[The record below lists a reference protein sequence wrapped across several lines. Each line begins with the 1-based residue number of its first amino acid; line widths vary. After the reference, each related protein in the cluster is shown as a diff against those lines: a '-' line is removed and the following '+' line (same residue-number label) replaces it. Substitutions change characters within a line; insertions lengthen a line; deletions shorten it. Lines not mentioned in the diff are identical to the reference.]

1 LRRAFAIA
9 VSVLLAGCSFIDDF
23 GMFTVGDGGSR
34 DGGGSRDAG
43 MLRDGETP
51 PDAGGGTCTAPCV
64 GDIAADFSMTQ
75 PSGSLGWQY
84 LADDRDPPG
93 LGFDP
98 MVAGTFEDLSGWIG
112 ESAPPAIASCAGSSS
127 ARCAG
132 MSDRVLAVP
141 AAPDGTGDAVF
152 SFTATRTETMQF
164 AMTARHAD
172 GASSAELVELF
183 VTRNG
188 RHDIA
193 FASSFLP
200 TAAAQD
206 FAGAIDV
213 VQGDRVFFEIRTDP
227 GAAAAA
233 VPIGLAGR
241 VSRLL
246 EGPGSDLENCL
257 FAATFDGGLTDA
269 CGGATLVDENDGS
282 GPGMTSVVAG
292 AAPWLGDARMF
303 AEGGYIASTGSP
315 IDYSGDFTI
324 QFWMQFPEPGSFAM
338 TAFSDR
344 TSEAPGGIIVMPEE
358 MSGSDAP
365 MFVGTIYAARPGCD
379 DGMGNCFAYFRAN
392 RPTDSAWHFYRVVRS
407 TADNRLRLCIDG
419 REVGGTMVPGEIDL
433 TSTYPPHIG
442 RNVVFNPAYFIGGMD
457 DVRIFK
463 LALPCAP

>member
-1 LRRAFAIA
+1 LRRAAIA
-9 VSVLLAGCSFIDDF
+9 AVLALGGCSFIDDF
-23 GMFTVGDGGSR
+23 GMFTVGGAR

-51 PDAGGGTCTAPCV
+51 PDAGGGACVAPCV

-75 PSGSLGWQY
+75 PSGTLGWQY

-93 LGFDP
+93 LVFDP
-98 MVAGTFEDLSGWIG
+98 MVAGTWEDVPGWVG
-112 ESAPPAIASCAGSSS
+112 PEGAPPAIASCAGSTS
-127 ARCAG
+127 AHCMG

-141 AAPDGTGDAVF
+141 SAPGGTGDTVF
-152 SFTATRTETMQF
+152 SYTATRTETMEFQ
-164 AMTARHAD
+164 MSVRHAD

-183 VTRNG
+183 VSRNS

-193 FASSFLP
+193 FAASLLP
-200 TAAAQD
+200 TAAAEN
-206 FAGAIDV
+206 FGGAIDLV
-213 VQGDRVFFEIRTDP
+213 TGDRVFFEIRTDP

-233 VPIGLAGR
+233 VPVGLAGR

-246 EGPGSDLENCL
+246 SGPGSDLENCL
-257 FAATFDGGLTDA
+257 FAANFDGSLTDA
-269 CGGATLVDENDGS
+269 CGGATLADENDGI
-282 GPGMTSVVAG
+282 GAGMTSVVPG
-292 AAPWLGDARMF
+292 PTGHGDARMF
-303 AEGGYIASTGSP
+303 NEGGYIASMGAP

-344 TSEAPGGIIVMPEE
+344 TSEAPGGIVVSPEE
-358 MSGSDAP
+358 MEGGNAP
-365 MFVGTIYAARPGCD
+365 MFVGTIYAATPGCD
-379 DGMGNCFAYFRAN
+379 DGMGFCFAFFRAN
-392 RPTDSAWHFYRVVRS
+392 RPTDSGWHFYRVVRS

-433 TSTYPPHIG
+433 TSTYAPHIG
-442 RNVVFNPAYFIGGMD
+442 RNVVFNPAYFIGAID

-463 LALPCAP
+463 LALPCEP

>member
-1 LRRAFAIA
+1 MKRAAIA
-9 VSVLLAGCSFIDDF
+9 AAVLALGGCSFIDDF
-23 GMFTVGDGGSR
+23 GMFTVGDGGAR
-34 DGGGSRDAG
+34 DGGSRDAG

-51 PDAGGGTCTAPCV
+51 PDAGGGACTAPCV

-75 PSGSLGWQY
+75 PSGTLGWQY

-93 LGFDP
+93 VAFDP
-98 MVAGTFEDLSGWIG
+98 MVAGTWQDVNGWIG
-112 ESAPPAIASCAGSSS
+112 EDAPPLIGTCAGSAS
-127 ARCAG
+127 AHCMG

-141 AAPDGTGDAVF
+141 SAPTGTGDAVF
-152 SFTATRTETMQF
+152 SYTATRTETMQF

-172 GASSAELVELF
+172 GAASAELVQLF
-183 VTRNG
+183 VSRNS

-200 TAAAQD
+200 TASPQD
-206 FAGAIDV
+206 FSGAIDLV
-213 VQGDRVFFEIRTDP
+213 EGDRVFFEIRTDP
-227 GAAAAA
+227 GAAEAAA
-233 VPIGLAGR
+233 PIGLAGR

-257 FAATFDGGLTDA
+257 FAANFNGGLTDA
-269 CGGATLVDENDGS
+269 CGGATLADENDGI
-282 GPGMTSVVAG
+282 GPGMTSVIAS

-303 AEGGYIASTGSP
+303 VEGSYIASTGAP

-338 TAFSDR
+338 TVFSDR
-344 TSEAPGGIIVMPEE
+344 TSEAPGGIIVSPEE
-358 MSGSDAP
+358 MEGGNAP
-365 MFVGTIYAARPGCD
+365 MFVGTIYAATPGCD
-379 DGMGNCFAYFRAN
+379 DGMGSCFAFFRAN

-419 REVGGTMVPGEIDL
+419 REVGGTMVPGDIDL

-442 RNVVFNPAYFIGGMD
+442 RNVVFNPAYFIGGID

-463 LALPCAP
+463 LALPCEP